1 MPITRDMTFDAVQ
14 PRATLEFL
22 ADRRARYVGADG
34 ACHEADW
41 RHCGILVAAL
51 WDRPSPN

>member
-1 MPITRDMTFDAVQ
+1 MTFDAVQ

-22 ADRRARYVGADG
+22 PDRSARYVAADG
-34 ACHEADW
+34 GRHDADW
-41 RHCGILVAAL
+41 RHAAMLVAAI